1 MRGLPVGFAIL
12 TLAFV
17 LWGCEGTSHS
27 EGQPGTTRT
36 QDGFGNGVE
45 EERVSLLNAFDS
57 TLVSEATFEATL
69 GTGRETY
76 MPLDDGD
83 TLFLELGH
91 QGLQHVLVS
100 IRLHGLPQD
109 RYTVDLVLVREDG
122 VAVSEPAHV
131 RLPFALMADESGV
144 ELLGYTL
151 VVVDPVLGVGHD
163 ALLRIAVEG
172 PEGDIA
178 VDERNVHVEWAPED
192 WNPDA

>member
-1 MRGLPVGFAIL
+1 MKW
-12 TLAFV
+12 LAVTFMTGALV
-17 LWGCEGTSHS
+17 LACGGCGGANSA
-27 EGQPGTTRT
+27 EGQPSTTRL
-36 QDGFGNGVE
+36 QDRFENGTE
-45 EERVSLLNAFDS
+45 DAGSILFDEFDRA
-57 TLVSEATFEATL
+57 LVSEASFEATL

-76 MPLDDGD
+76 MPLVDGD

-109 RYTVDLVLVREDG
+109 RYTVDLLLIREDG

-172 PEGDIA
+172 PEGDVA